1 MSAEFFRRYID
12 ILNEFAPAGSGGD
25 VPPRGPRN
33 TGRDPWGD
41 DGDDDGYSLPGPA
54 IVADPAPEKS
64 ETLAYAIKDM
74 DEDEFGL
81 AWSKLP
87 REYQEEFGWD
97 LPLWSHDDL
106 RNTPGIKILK
116 NIPFER
122 YVKHVK
128 RYMERDQMTKDVLG
142 KMRTGPAKQ

>member
-12 ILNEFAPAGSGGD
+12 ILNEFAPGG
-25 VPPRGPRN
+25 
-33 TGRDPWGD
+33 GD
-41 DGDDDGYSLPGPA
+41 DGDDDDSLEGAA
-54 IVADPAPEKS
+54 IVADPDPEKS

-74 DEDEFGL
+74 DEDEFGV

-106 RNTPGIKILK
+106 RNTPSIKILD
-116 NIPFER
+116 NIPFET